1 MMVAALAV
9 SLGQPVGDLL
19 DLLGVDRAWPDV
31 FNALADIHRG
41 RVEEAGRQETRRR
54 QEEMIAKVRQR
65 FGQ

>member
-1 MMVAALAV
+1 MMVAAIAV

-31 FNALADIHRG
+31 FNALTDIHRG
-41 RVEEAGRQETRRR
+41 RVEEAERQETRRR
-54 QEEMIAKVRQR
+54 QEKMVSKVRQR